1 MAEEVEGERSRGRVS
16 SAASASEGFL
26 PLNDPPV
33 IHFSRRSLARFY
45 EAKYGKIAL
54 CARCVLLCSFA
65 QSFFPLF
72 LRSLVLTEATANI
85 ENSIRYIFPN
95 CCLCVKRKDCLSVF
109 LPFDL
114 HHSLFG
120 LSCIFVKFVS
130 SDINPIGTFS
140 SIRATCEVS
149 AYGREKNSSQRV
161 KDTILP
167 SRLSNLYFVIE
178 GIRDVCQKFSKI
190 LKSSHV
196 ATVQQRDN
204 ATGFPPLV
212 RNFYSEISFYRTRL
226 VYSYKY
232 IGEKKYE
239 KKKRKQ
245 IKSNL

>member
-161 KDTILP
+161 KDTIY
-167 SRLSNLYFVIE
+167 RLVFPTCILLLKESAMFV
-178 GIRDVCQKFSKI
+178 KNF
-190 LKSSHV
+190 LKYWKV
-196 ATVQQRDN
+196 ATW
-204 ATGFPPLV
+204 PLFS
-212 RNFYSEISFYRTRL
+212 NETMLLDSLLLFETFIQRL
-226 VYSYKY
+226 VS
-232 IGEKKYE
+232 IV
-239 KKKRKQ
+239 
-245 IKSNL
+245 LD